1 MSQISS
7 ECAKETPKCRA
18 RVLLLAAAGLGAAS
32 AGCVDPAAG
41 REPPSGL
48 PTVEHVSPGGAGAP
62 RSLRAA
68 VEQIRSK
75 RVEQSV
81 NVAAFTCNGPFTI
94 TSQANGL
101 LVSAELGYTG
111 GDAGMLRAR
120 ASALGPWEQY
130 TLCFD
135 DADGTF
141 IIQSNANGLLVS
153 AELGYTGGDAGML
166 RARANAIG
174 PWERF
179 FIDNFGTFA
188 TITSAANGLLV
199 SAELGYTGD
208 DAGMLR
214 ARATAIGPWE
224 QFQ

>member
-62 RSLRAA
+62 QSLRAA

-94 TSQANGL
+94 TSQ
-101 LVSAELGYTG
+101 
-111 GDAGMLRAR
+111 
-120 ASALGPWEQY
+120 
-130 TLCFD
+130 
-135 DADGTF
+135 
-141 IIQSNANGLLVS
+141 ANGLLVS